1 MTDNGP
7 QQLRYNSNMKG
18 LKGTVYNGGIR
29 VPFYIKYAEK
39 FKNSKISSLIFS
51 TLKAT
56 QTQRCVLLLRH

>member
-29 VPFYIKYAEK
+29 VPFI
-39 FKNSKISSLIFS
+39 
-51 TLKAT
+51 
-56 QTQRCVLLLRH
+56 